1 MRIASVRVVIDY
13 EVDVEGL
20 TDKEAEI
27 MKLCCNI
34 GSDQELADAHGISIN
49 TLRQYRNIIL
59 EKKNVGRIEQLI
71 SKKK

>member
-1 MRIASVRVVIDY
+1 MRVFIEY

-27 MKLCCNI
+27 MKLCCKI
-34 GSDQELADAHGISIN
+34 GSDQELANKHGISIN
-49 TLRQYRNIIL
+49 TLKQYKKTIL

-71 SKKK
+71 QEKN